1 MSDGATGIPHDLPPI
16 EAPAPRNV
24 TWSFGGSTVMV
35 TGAAHGQGR
44 SHALTFAAAGADIV
58 AIDLDVAPASVD
70 YPLGSAADLEALASE
85 VRALGVRCVSAVVDV
100 RDEAAVAEIVDR
112 AVSELGRIDVL
123 VNNAGI
129 NTLHAVTEMPAEAW
143 RDMIDVNLTGQFH
156 CAKHVARVMK
166 ADGGGGRIVT
176 TGSVL
181 SHTSAPMQAHYTAAK
196 HGVAGLTKALAID
209 LAPFGITAN
218 LVCPAAVNTAMALS
232 VEGPQVPADY
242 GERLGGI
249 TGSWNLF
256 EDAQRTMHPGDITQ
270 AVLWLA
276 SDSARFVTGAEI
288 VVDCGFL
295 AK

>member
-1 MSDGATGIPHDLPPI
+1 MNDGALGISHGLPPI

-24 TWSFGGSTVMV
+24 TWDFRGSTVMV

-44 SHALTFAAAGADIV
+44 SHALGFAAAGADIV
-58 AIDLDVAPASVD
+58 AIDLDVPPASVS
-70 YPLGSAADLEALASE
+70 YPLGNPADLERLATD

-100 RDEAAVAEIVDR
+100 RDEDAVAAIVLR
-112 AVSELGRIDVL
+112 GVAELGRIDVL

-129 NTLHAVTEMPAEAW
+129 NTLHDVTEMPGEAW
-143 RDMIDVNLTGQFH
+143 REMIDVNLSGQFH
-156 CAKHVARVMK
+156 CAKHVARAMK
-166 ADGGGGRIVT
+166 ADGQGGRIVT

-181 SHTSAPMQAHYTAAK
+181 SHVAVPMQAHYTAAK
-196 HGVAGLTKALAID
+196 HGVLGLTKALAVD
-209 LAPFGITAN
+209 LAPYGITAN
-218 LVCPAAVNTAMALS
+218 LVCPAAVNTAMAQTMDA
-232 VEGPQVPADY
+232 PQVPKDY

-256 EDAQRTMHPGDITQ
+256 EEAQRTMHPGDITQ
-270 AVLWLA
+270 AVMWLA

-288 VVDCGFL
+288 AVDCGFL